1 MKAVNLTK
9 ADFLKKVANY
19 EANPEWKFLGERPAI
34 IDFYATWCGPCK
46 MLAPILDEVAEEYD
60 GQIDVYKVNVDEEE
74 ELASLF
80 RIRTVPTLLFVPLNE
95 APQMAQGAL
104 PKRHCEKQSRLYCW
118 LENKVRYKKIE

>member
-60 GQIDVYKVNVDEEE
+60 GQIDVCKVNVDEEE

-104 PKRHCEKQSRLYCW
+104 PKKTLVEAVQTVLLGGK
-118 LENKVRYKKIE
+118 